1 MARKSFEG
9 MSDVEIRQ
17 YMIERDKRN
26 KKIIFMIV
34 LAVITI
40 SPAVARYKEILTLIM
55 GK

>member
-40 SPAVARYKEILTLIM
+40 APAVAR
-55 GK
+55 

>member
-17 YMIERDKRN
+17 YMI
-26 KKIIFMIV
+26 IFMIV

-40 SPAVARYKEILTLIM
+40 APAVARYKEILTLLM

>member
-34 LAVITI
+34 LAVITVA
-40 SPAVARYKEILTLIM
+40 SVVARYKEILTLLM
-55 GK
+55 VK